1 MTSAAIPPGFRR
13 TDFAEPSLLAALG
26 PFYLRAEDD
35 GGLTV
40 GARVEMRHSNSGGY
54 AHGGLLL
61 TMADMSTGLIVSWHH
76 DEFTA
81 MPTISQTSD
90 FVGVAPVGAWL
101 ESRPRIIRLTR
112 SLAFLE
118 TMITADGAPA
128 LRASTVYKLGPKK
141 IPSARER
148 YEKGVVP

>member
-1 MTSAAIPPGFRR
+1 MTGPAIPPGFRR
-13 TDFAEPSLLAALG
+13 IDFAAPSLLAAMG
-26 PFYLRAEDD
+26 PFYLRADDD

-40 GARVEMRHSNSGGY
+40 GMRVEARHSNSSTH

-61 TMADMSTGLIVSWHH
+61 TLADMSTGMVVSWHH
-76 DEFTA
+76 GEYTA
-81 MPTISQTSD
+81 MPTVSQTSD
-90 FVGVAPVGAWL
+90 FVGAAPIGAWV
-101 ESRPRIIRLTR
+101 ESKPRIVRLTR
-112 SLAFLE
+112 SLAFLD

-148 YEKGVVP
+148 YEQGVVP